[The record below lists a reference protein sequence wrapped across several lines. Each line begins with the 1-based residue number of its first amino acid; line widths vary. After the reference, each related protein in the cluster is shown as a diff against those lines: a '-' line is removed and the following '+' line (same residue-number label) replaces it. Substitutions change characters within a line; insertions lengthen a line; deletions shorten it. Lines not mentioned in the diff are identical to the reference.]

1 MLNKKGFTTNNS
13 NNKILNSTNI
23 SFSNIEIRD
32 SLNKK
37 FKNLNKIKG
46 FQNSNGDLNKLK
58 RDSMNQ
64 TNEIFELIKP
74 KYFIN
79 KNNDFSSL
87 FSRFQN
93 LVKKNKVNQSN
104 SSSLSKFNNIF
115 MNNSFLSSEDDKNN
129 FITKSYYP
137 NISNYNFYSSLI
149 NNNHFILQKQ
159 KKKRKNNSM
168 NVDNNSIKKL
178 KTIYIDSP
186 NKSKAKPYSKNIIKN
201 KESIKYIFSNKE
213 IQKFKKSKIKNKNEK
228 KNSLNIINVLNINI
242 NIPKTKLQPKTIFD
256 LYKENVYFFKIKNKY
271 LKLSKSIK
279 Y

>member
-115 MNNSFLSSEDDKNN
+115 LNNSFLSSEDDKNN

-149 NNNHFILQKQ
+149 NNNHFILQKE

-168 NVDNNSIKKL
+168 NVDNNSMKKL

-186 NKSKAKPYSKNIIKN
+186 NKSIAKPYSKNIIKN

>member
-79 KNNDFSSL
+79 KNNNFSSL

-115 MNNSFLSSEDDKNN
+115 LNNSFLSSEDDKNN

-256 LYKENVYFFKIKNKY
+256 LYKENVYFFKIKIKY

>member
-79 KNNDFSSL
+79 KNNNFSSL

-115 MNNSFLSSEDDKNN
+115 LNNSFLSSEDDKNN

>member
-79 KNNDFSSL
+79 KNNNFSSL

-115 MNNSFLSSEDDKNN
+115 LNNSFLSSEDDKNN

-256 LYKENVYFFKIKNKY
+256 LYKENAYFFKIKNKY

>member
-1 MLNKKGFTTNNS
+1 MLNKKGFTNNNS
-13 NNKILNSTNI
+13 NNKFLNSTNI

-58 RDSMNQ
+58 SDSMNQ

-115 MNNSFLSSEDDKNN
+115 LNNSFLSSEDDKNN

-168 NVDNNSIKKL
+168 NVDNNSMKKL

-186 NKSKAKPYSKNIIKN
+186 NKSIAKPYSKNIIKN

-228 KNSLNIINVLNINI
+228 KNSLNIINILNINI

-256 LYKENVYFFKIKNKY
+256 LYKENAYFFKIKNKY

>member
-186 NKSKAKPYSKNIIKN
+186 NKSIAKPYSKNIIKN

-228 KNSLNIINVLNINI
+228 KNSLNIINILNINI

>member
-1 MLNKKGFTTNNS
+1 MLNKKGFTNNNS
-13 NNKILNSTNI
+13 NNKFLNSTNI

-58 RDSMNQ
+58 RDSMNH

-79 KNNDFSSL
+79 KNNDFSYL

-228 KNSLNIINVLNINI
+228 KNSLNIINILNINI

>member
-115 MNNSFLSSEDDKNN
+115 MNNSFLSGEDDKNN

-186 NKSKAKPYSKNIIKN
+186 NKSIAKPYSKNIIEN

-228 KNSLNIINVLNINI
+228 KNSLNIINILNINI

>member
-79 KNNDFSSL
+79 KNNNFSSL

-115 MNNSFLSSEDDKNN
+115 LNNSFLSSEDDKNN

-228 KNSLNIINVLNINI
+228 KNSLNIINILNINI

-256 LYKENVYFFKIKNKY
+256 LYKENAYFFKIKNKY

>member
-58 RDSMNQ
+58 SDSMNQ

-115 MNNSFLSSEDDKNN
+115 LNNSFLSSEDDKNN

-137 NISNYNFYSSLI
+137 NISNYNFYSSFI

-168 NVDNNSIKKL
+168 NVDNNSMKKL

-186 NKSKAKPYSKNIIKN
+186 NKSIAKPYSKNIIKN

-228 KNSLNIINVLNINI
+228 KNSLNIINILNINI

>member
-168 NVDNNSIKKL
+168 NVDNNSMKKL

-186 NKSKAKPYSKNIIKN
+186 NKSIAKPYSKNIIKN
-201 KESIKYIFSNKE
+201 KESVKYIFSNKE

-228 KNSLNIINVLNINI
+228 KNSLNIINILNINI

-256 LYKENVYFFKIKNKY
+256 LYKENAYFFKIKNKY

>member
-115 MNNSFLSSEDDKNN
+115 LNNSFLSSEDDKNN

>member
-79 KNNDFSSL
+79 KNNNFSSL

-168 NVDNNSIKKL
+168 NVDNNSMKKL

-213 IQKFKKSKIKNKNEK
+213 IQKFKKVKSKIKMKR
-228 KNSLNIINVLNINI
+228 
-242 NIPKTKLQPKTIFD
+242 KTH
-256 LYKENVYFFKIKNKY
+256 
-271 LKLSKSIK
+271 
-279 Y
+279 

>member
-115 MNNSFLSSEDDKNN
+115 LNNSFLSSEDDKNN

-168 NVDNNSIKKL
+168 NVDNNSMKKL

-186 NKSKAKPYSKNIIKN
+186 NKSIAKPYSKNIIKN

-228 KNSLNIINVLNINI
+228 KNSLNIINILNINI

>member
-79 KNNDFSSL
+79 KNNNFSSL

-115 MNNSFLSSEDDKNN
+115 LNNSFLSSEDDKNN

-168 NVDNNSIKKL
+168 NVDNNSMKKL

-186 NKSKAKPYSKNIIKN
+186 NKSIAKPYSKNIIKN

-228 KNSLNIINVLNINI
+228 KNSLNIINILNINI

-256 LYKENVYFFKIKNKY
+256 LYKENAYFFKIKNKY

>member
-58 RDSMNQ
+58 SDSMNQ

-168 NVDNNSIKKL
+168 NVDNNSMKKL

-186 NKSKAKPYSKNIIKN
+186 NKSIAKPYSKNIIKN

-228 KNSLNIINVLNINI
+228 KNSLNIINILNINI

-256 LYKENVYFFKIKNKY
+256 LYKENAYFFKIKNKY

>member
-1 MLNKKGFTTNNS
+1 MLNKKGFTNNNS
-13 NNKILNSTNI
+13 NNKFLNSTNI

-58 RDSMNQ
+58 SDSMNQ

-168 NVDNNSIKKL
+168 NVDNNSMKKL

-186 NKSKAKPYSKNIIKN
+186 NKSIAKPYSKNIIKN

-228 KNSLNIINVLNINI
+228 KNSLNIINILNINI

-256 LYKENVYFFKIKNKY
+256 LYKENAYFFKIKNKY

>member
-115 MNNSFLSSEDDKNN
+115 LNNSFLSSEDDKNN
-129 FITKSYYP
+129 FIIKSYYP

-168 NVDNNSIKKL
+168 NVDNNSMKKL

-186 NKSKAKPYSKNIIKN
+186 NKSIAKPYSKNIIEN

-228 KNSLNIINVLNINI
+228 KNSLNIINILNINI